1 MRPLRLDVIRTESEL
16 TGTYEGNP
24 FRVEVVKDDGYRFL
38 IIPQSTGVMRITTP
52 GCGVEAILER
62 RDAITETLGPHTH
75 AEIKPLLIQIL
86 SWSKG
91 WETGYGQN
99 RKGDEERLRHCFLE
113 NVTRLN
119 IREDNRI
126 VATTGHVVKCGRH
139 SWSFRMIPKNTI
151 QKSIS
156 DFELDVSYTA
166 LVDTPMIRTLGVMG
180 TVTIEDTLKPGVT
193 LTHLERAYVQWLLVS
208 DQPWEAE
215 QRWNDLLHAV
225 RTEEIR
231 MEQRKLLQI
240 AMSIA
245 NPIRTKREQLKLLL
259 GSLRQSWILR
269 CVRDHGRVD
278 PLYDDT
284 IDGYDVV
291 VGGCRLSLTKPKL
304 NKKFLSSYNTA
315 ELKQEDVVPED
326 APLLLK
332 LYAKYLKEKT
342 EQSWIDVIQELVQ
355 VDRKHK

>member
-1 MRPLRLDVIRTESEL
+1 MKPLRIKIVETKNEIA
-16 TGTYEGNP
+16 GTYEGSP

-91 WETGYGQN
+91 WLPTYGQD
-99 RKGDEERLRHCFLE
+99 RKGDEERLRRCFLE
-113 NVTRLN
+113 AAASLN

-126 VATTGHVVKCGRH
+126 VTTTGHVVKGGRY

-151 QKSIS
+151 QKSLS

-166 LVDTPMIRTLGVMG
+166 LVDTPKIRTLGVMG
-180 TVTIEDTLKPGVT
+180 TITIEDTLKPEVT

-208 DQPWEAE
+208 DQPWIAE
-215 QRWNDLLHAV
+215 QRWNDLIHAI
-225 RTEEIR
+225 RTEEIQ

-245 NPIRTKREQLKLLL
+245 NT
-259 GSLRQSWILR
+259 
-269 CVRDHGRVD
+269 
-278 PLYDDT
+278 
-284 IDGYDVV
+284 
-291 VGGCRLSLTKPKL
+291 
-304 NKKFLSSYNTA
+304 NK
-315 ELKQEDVVPED
+315 E
-326 APLLLK
+326 
-332 LYAKYLKEKT
+332 
-342 EQSWIDVIQELVQ
+342 
-355 VDRKHK
+355 